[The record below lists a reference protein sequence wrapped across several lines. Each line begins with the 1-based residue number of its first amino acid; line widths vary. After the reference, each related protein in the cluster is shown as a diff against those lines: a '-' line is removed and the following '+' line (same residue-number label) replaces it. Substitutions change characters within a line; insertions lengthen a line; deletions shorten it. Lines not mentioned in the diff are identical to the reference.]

1 VADAQGSPAAL
12 GETQQDKGI
21 MSRESL
27 IVSTLVELADNLV
40 DSFDII
46 NLLTTLSDR
55 CVEALEVDAA
65 GVLLASP
72 GGELQLVASS
82 SESMRVLELF
92 QIQTNEGPCVDCYR
106 SGAPVV
112 NVALSEANERWPL
125 VAPRAIEHG
134 FHSVHSLPLRLRG
147 QAIGALNLFRTSQGP
162 MEDDNIAAAQGLADV
177 ATIAILQYR
186 AMLDATTLNKQLDH
200 ALTSRIVIEQAKGII
215 AEATHCR
222 MDQAFGRLRAHSRN
236 HNEGLTGIA
245 EAVVAGTLRANDLD
259 HPK

>member
-1 VADAQGSPAAL
+1 VVDPQGSPTVL
-12 GETQQDKGI
+12 GGTQQDEGI

-46 NLLTTLSDR
+46 NILTTLSDR
-55 CVEALEVDAA
+55 CVEALGVDAA

-112 NVALSEANERWPL
+112 NVALGEVNGRWPL
-125 VAPRAIEHG
+125 FAPRAIEHG

-147 QAIGALNLFRTSQGP
+147 KAIGALNLFRTSQGP
-162 MEDDNIAAAQGLADV
+162 MEDNDIAAAQGLAHV
-177 ATIAILQYR
+177 ATIAILQHR
-186 AMLDATTLNKQLDH
+186 AMLDATMLNEQLDH
-200 ALTSRIVIEQAKGII
+200 ALTSRVVIEQAKGII
-215 AEATHCR
+215 VEATQCR

-236 HNEGLTGIA
+236 HNEGLTGVAAAI
-245 EAVVAGTLRANDLD
+245 VAGTLRANDLD
-259 HPK
+259 NPK